1 MLERCLNKT
10 TLSRLNDYIYIYIY
24 IIKIKR
30 MEHGSSSFEIVPLNE
45 YTRRSDYR
53 ISLKLKPLGTSW
65 KNLSNDIY
73 YVKIQRL
80 DSEKCKNQNW
90 LNAAP

>member
-1 MLERCLNKT
+1 M
-10 TLSRLNDYIYIYIY
+10 IIY
-24 IIKIKR
+24 IIKTERIGR
-30 MEHGSSSFEIVPLNE
+30 GSSRFEIVLLND
-45 YTRRSDYR
+45 YTRRSDRR
-53 ISLKLKPLGTSW
+53 IFLKLKPLGPSW

>member
-1 MLERCLNKT
+1 MWSVVLIKRRYYD
-10 TLSRLNDYIYIYIY
+10 SMIIY
-24 IIKIKR
+24 IIKIER
-30 MEHGSSSFEIVPLNE
+30 IGRGSSRCEIVLLNDH
-45 YTRRSDYR
+45 TRRSDHR
-53 ISLKLKPLGTSW
+53 IFLKLKPLGPSW

-90 LNAAP
+90 LNAAS

>member
-1 MLERCLNKT
+1 MFKYLYINVIKT
-10 TLSRLNDYIYIYIY
+10 
-24 IIKIKR
+24 KR
-30 MEHGSSSFEIVPLNE
+30 IGRGSSRFEIVLLND
-45 YTRRSDYR
+45 YTRRSDRR
-53 ISLKLKPLGTSW
+53 IFLKLKSLGPSW

-80 DSEKCKNQNW
+80 DSGKCENQNW